1 MAVLSELRYPT
12 TRLAKV
18 LSVVLAL
25 FLFAFVS
32 ISTIA
37 GILLYQILRPARNP
51 TSPDL
56 NVMMGHPTAFSFTLA
71 NGASREG
78 WFFPGLRGAPTI
90 VVSHGYGS
98 QREEVLTL
106 VSTLQDHGFNAFVFN
121 FSGHGANQGVTTL
134 GYREAMELKAA
145 VQALSTRGD
154 VDPQH
159 FGLWGLDMGGYAV
172 LEVAMSD
179 PRIAALAVDSPYSD
193 PRALVQIESRR
204 SGLGVLPYVS
214 KFCDFGFRLVE
225 FPYRHEPP
233 VSLNLI
239 RLKGVPK
246 LFIQAD
252 DHPELTNETLR
263 MYSLAPDPKQLVR
276 NRLSYLV
283 MNDDDRKIYENQ
295 IVNFFLLSIPPTGRA
310 DN

>member
-32 ISTIA
+32 VSTIA

-51 TSPDL
+51 TAPDL

-71 NGASREG
+71 NGVSREG

-90 VVSHGYGS
+90 VVCHGYGS

-121 FSGHGANQGVTTL
+121 FAGHGANQGTTTL
-134 GYREAMELKAA
+134 GYRETAELKAA
-145 VQALSTRGD
+145 VEALSKRGD
-154 VDPQH
+154 VDPKH
-159 FGLWGLDMGGYAV
+159 FGMWGLDMGGYAA
-172 LEVAMSD
+172 LEVATSD
-179 PRIAALAVDSPYSD
+179 PRVSALAVDSPYSD
-193 PRALVQIESRR
+193 PRALVQIEARR
-204 SGLGVLPYVS
+204 TGLGVLPYVS
-214 KFCDFGFRLVE
+214 KFCDVGFRLVE
-225 FPYRHEPP
+225 FPYRHEAP
-233 VSLNLI
+233 VAESLN

-246 LFIQAD
+246 LFIESE

-263 MYSLAPDPKQLVR
+263 MFSLAPEPKQLVR
-276 NRLSYLV
+276 NHASYLV
-283 MNDDDRKIYENQ
+283 MNDEERKIYENQ
-295 IVNFFLLSIPPTGRA
+295 IVNFFLLGMSPTSRG

>member
-12 TRLAKV
+12 TRIAKV

-25 FLFAFVS
+25 LLFAFVS
-32 ISTIA
+32 IATIA

-51 TSPDL
+51 TAPDL
-56 NVMMGHPTAFSFTLA
+56 NVMMGHPTAFSFTVA
-71 NGASREG
+71 NGSSREG

-121 FSGHGANQGVTTL
+121 FVGHGSSPGVTTL
-134 GYREAMELKAA
+134 GYRETAELRAA
-145 VQALSTRGD
+145 IQALSTRGD
-154 VDPQH
+154 VDPKH
-159 FGLWGLDMGGYAV
+159 FGLWGLDMGAYAS
-172 LEVAMSD
+172 LEVATSD
-179 PRIAALAVDSPYSD
+179 SRISALAVDSPYSD
-193 PRALVQIESRR
+193 PRALVQIETRR
-204 SGLGVLPYVS
+204 SGLAVLPYVS
-214 KFCDFGFRLVE
+214 KFCDFGFRMAE
-225 FPYRHEPP
+225 YPYRHEAP
-233 VSLNLI
+233 VTLNLI

-252 DHPELTNETLR
+252 DRPELTNETLLMFSR
-263 MYSLAPDPKQLVR
+263 APDPKQLVR
-276 NRLSYLV
+276 NRASYLV
-283 MNDDDRKIYENQ
+283 MNDDDRKTYENQ
-295 IVNFFLLSIPPTGRA
+295 IVSFFLLSIPPTGRA